1 MSKTYDVEVGA
12 GFTKQVKAYEPIRCE
27 VKINIKNV
35 EDKEAAYQEG
45 EEFVEEKLIKT
56 LNEIKNNLN

>member
-1 MSKTYDVEVGA
+1 MSKMYDVEVGA

-27 VKINIKNV
+27 VRLNIKDV
-35 EDKEAAYQEG
+35 KDKEAAYKEG
-45 EEFVEEKLIKT
+45 EEFVEEKLMKI